1 MAIREM
7 FELTDRVAAVTGG
20 ARGIGRAGAEAFA
33 EMGADIALIDLNAEN
48 LARAKAEIVA
58 ATARRVET
66 FVCDVTDEAAVVAT
80 FAAIEAAFGKT
91 DVLFN
96 SAGIVIWENA
106 ETMSAEQWD
115 KVVNCDLKG
124 TFLCCRE
131 AGKRMIAQGK
141 GSIVNVASMSG
152 HIVNTPQNQ
161 CSYNAAKA
169 AVIQLTRSLAT
180 EWAQHGVRV
189 NSFSPGYTA
198 TEMTMTVPEYHP
210 GWNALVPMKR
220 MGEPAELMGA
230 LVYLASDAS
239 SYTTGHDM
247 VIDGGYC
254 CW

>member
-1 MAIREM
+1 M

>member
-1 MAIREM
+1 VAIREM